1 MKKLYTIFACLL
13 AATTLSVTAQQLPD
27 PHFEDW
33 SDSFNGDAQ
42 PKYWHGSNVEQVG
55 FKFTFLY
62 QKDGRSGK
70 CAYVADKEVG
80 AMGITEVGPGYFGL
94 GTAWS
99 YLEGLSTGTATAGT
113 YGGINFTYRPDT
125 MSVWIKRTGSNT
137 DKEDFHL
144 LFYSWTGT
152 AKGSKYKNKNGGC
165 TSVSQTNEESDIR
178 QALDGNECGT
188 DTKPTQIAEG
198 WYRARAEY
206 NNWVNI
212 KVPIYYMG
220 SDAPSMCNVIFSAGN
235 YPNFRA
241 NSGLYKDNGL
251 WVDDVELIYSSE
263 IQSLVIDGKEWKGFD
278 PTSSEEQTYSL
289 GEKAT
294 TLPTIEAWRG
304 AGTLKNVAGTS
315 ANFPGRKLSGSE
327 ITITNGVI
335 DGTPTTITVK
345 AGDGSSTHTYK
356 IKFVRAASTNA
367 NLAGININGEA
378 MTGFKATTTTYNV
391 ELPFGTTKAPVVE
404 PIPAEDAQTVT
415 CTQPSSVNGKA
426 TITVTAA
433 DKKTTKT
440 YTLNFS
446 VAQLKDNTLK
456 SILVNG
462 SEIAGFV
469 PTQTIYKVSLPL
481 GTTTMP
487 TVEAVS
493 AYPAGAQT
501 ITYTAPDK
509 IDGGTYQISVT
520 TPGNQTPKTYK
531 LNFKLEAS
539 TYSKLK
545 SLQMGGYITDFT
557 PDNLTYYV
565 NLPIG
570 TTALPEITYEKGDA
584 YQKDVEIQ
592 NGGLDG
598 TTRVIVTAA
607 SGDQTVYKIIVSTE
621 KSSNSSL
628 QNIFIAGKALVGFAP
643 NTLKYTYDLEVGT
656 TTIPTIT
663 FTQGDEY
670 QTVTINY
677 GGLNETTRVTVTAG
691 DGSTT
696 SYQIVFAVQKS
707 TNCSLKDLKVGGTT
721 IEGFDPTVLEYYYT
735 LAKGAAIPA
744 VTAVKAETS
753 QTVNE
758 RKVTSAPGDYKLT
771 VVAESG
777 AKQTYIIHFVLNLSK
792 NADLAAILLDGEPM
806 KGFNATTYNYVD
818 SLPIGQSMVPE
829 VSFTRGDNGQ
839 KVIVSENNNTY
850 TLKVT
855 AEDGKTVH
863 TYTVLFVIQ
872 VSNNAFLDM
881 IYVDGQKLPNF
892 KSDSLTYEYELTGS
906 TIPAITYDKA
916 DEGQQVTVAAPVG
929 PGVASLLVAAE
940 AGGANTYTINFKRPS
955 TNAVLLSQIL
965 VNDTLISGWNAQKEN
980 YTVTYKDTIPTV
992 KAVGDPNYQ
1001 QTISQIDSRE
1011 KDEEGKEF
1019 YQSTIIVEAAG
1030 DSKTYTVILTHK
1042 PSSNALL
1049 DEVALNN
1056 VAIENWVEGTKS
1068 FSYSRKL
1075 QTGEEEPVITYKK
1088 HEENQKVIF
1097 GQKGQGKY
1105 QLVVLAADDTTA
1117 VTYNITFEPADLY
1130 TETALEKI
1138 MLDGVDITNLFD
1150 ANDTYDG
1157 GEVPEGTKLPTITY
1171 DKNKGQSVVLGDVSA
1186 NQQQIIVV
1194 AENGDSRTYTI
1205 NYTVTVG
1212 NDVRL
1217 SGILLDGDKLKGF
1230 DPDTKTYSVELPERT
1245 EAVPAITPLSDVV
1258 GQTYTITYG
1267 RVNARTTIEVLA
1279 KDGQTKG
1286 YYYIDFNVKPL
1297 TSTQLSKL
1305 ELSTGEVLMTDPTV
1319 VEYTHELPFNDEN
1332 GIPTVSFVKGEN
1344 EQKIE
1349 YTRGRGGETWIKV
1362 IAQSGDNRTYHVQ
1375 FTTAQPTD
1383 ANVLKAIKVNHESI
1397 ALADEMTVNLPF
1409 GTTEFD
1415 VEYTKNYEAQAV
1427 IVNNG
1432 GVNKPTQIIVMANHP
1447 DVPDKVYTIK
1457 PEIEKF
1463 DKAKTLKSLT
1473 FNGQSVPNFKPD
1485 VYNYV
1490 VNVTS
1495 KPNASNFKGVTFDN
1509 VEVTTTDIDH
1519 AKKQIVLEVSGG
1531 EKYSVCWFYETDNTY
1546 VKNGKRYSYLD
1557 FSADW
1562 VATPQVA
1569 MWTSSWTS
1577 DAHATTTTKS
1587 TGFKPSDKWT
1597 VPADIVAG
1605 LEYEITIGKPIVD
1618 LFWYTGKEVIA
1629 AGVNGAML
1637 STMNGASI
1645 NGSVPGMMTIGGTL
1659 TLKPGKKGNSTSSIT
1674 YSENN
1679 YIQMRNTPDSLSMR
1693 YKSLNANRVTSWYYE
1708 LKTKPASASEMK
1720 FSGNYNSAEW
1730 RYASLPITTTGERV
1744 SYALT
1749 INSAH
1754 TDNAGSMTGNDNIYS
1769 SDLQVEDIHFVYN
1782 SDIKNLWVDEK
1793 TDTHKATISGTN
1805 ITFTIDDAEYN
1816 QFPQIILEGQVHD
1829 QEQSF
1834 TWADEVLEG
1843 EYMVRRA
1850 LLRNYGEDHSYT
1862 DYNLEIKRAAV
1873 DDTTLSSIMWGDKE
1887 ILAGAKKD
1895 YVVYRNSPLD
1905 KLPDIVIER
1914 NSVHQNVNVT
1924 RNGDVISI
1932 VVTAETGKSMTYTIT
1947 VADYTD
1953 NDATLAGVI
1962 LPEQTSLDKA
1972 FAADVNNYVFS
1983 GAEMPVFDFTKRNQ
1997 YQSVH
2002 YILTTDSAKMIV
2014 TAADKA
2020 TTNTYSFLPTVAAT
2034 TGELATLNVNGKGY
2048 NNPAA
2053 RIEIQAQ
2060 PEQVLFARK
2069 QAADSV
2075 SEIIVADSVVIRVYS
2090 SAQAEHIYKVVNTA
2104 IAADDDAKLK
2114 GILVNNEDYDQ
2125 FDPTENSLIIPTDT
2139 MVSLQFVAAN
2149 AQQQITMSL
2158 KPTPRLSAKPRKATS
2173 LTQSFTF
2180 EVVVTAA
2187 DGQTTNTYSF
2197 ILETP
2202 KSADATLQAVIVGND
2217 TIVPNNLYL
2226 TYTLPIAAGPK
2237 TKQPIMP
2244 DIKYIPTD
2252 PQATVEITPAGL
2264 NGTNFINVTPA
2275 DGSQGNEYQ
2284 LEVLAGK
2291 SAYAQLNGILV
2302 DGAPIPDFAPDRYFY
2317 SVQVE
2322 HGKHTVVAS
2331 SEDRYVSID
2340 TTYVGGK
2347 LMINVLAEDGVH
2359 SERYIVDLYEES
2371 KSANAKLADIL
2382 FIYKDKQ
2389 GNDSIVQ
2396 LPGFDPNNNK
2406 YEFPLTFNETE
2417 PDVRGIMAVN
2427 GQEVTVNKSKAT
2439 GSTIVAI
2446 SVVAPDKVEKNKYT
2460 INFTRELS
2468 DDITLKMIMLDGDSL
2483 QGFTPEKKIYQ
2494 ATLPVGIHELPTIY
2508 AQRAIK
2514 VQKMPEIV
2522 PVEDRKVEIRVT
2534 AENGAQG
2541 VYTLLFQD
2549 TYSAADSLLA
2559 VYADNQILPNFE
2571 PRNFFYDL
2579 MLPVEA
2585 VGFPELTWEEADEFQ
2600 TIKLDTLR
2608 ADSLSIMYQIQVT
2621 AENDLSNRYLISY
2634 QRELWDVDTLQMIY
2648 VDNKPLEGFK
2658 ANLYEYNVILAA
2670 GTTELPTVSYD
2681 TNDKFKQRISVV
2693 ESVDSIAT
2701 KSLNKKVTV
2710 TVEAE
2715 NGKYRTYT
2723 IHFPVELSSE
2733 ASLNLIQYGD
2743 QTIAGF
2749 DSERTDYKVELPLGT
2764 VDIPVITVGKKEE
2777 AQKVDI
2783 STKGWFVTI
2792 DVLAEDGIATKQYT
2806 IDFVMAKSTNA
2817 AIDSLLFIYDD
2828 HIDSL
2833 AIEPDVFEYRVV
2845 LPVGQ
2850 VLLPQV
2856 DAVKADS
2863 LQTVE
2868 VLPMTQAA
2876 DGTFIT
2882 TVITTAAD
2890 EETQLEYLVIFE
2902 FGRSNNADLKMIYID
2917 GEELEGFHVDSLTY
2931 HVEFPAGS
2939 TTKDFYT
2946 TKRITYTKAD
2956 QLATDT
2962 MYIDANYT
2970 ILIDVTAQDG
2980 TRNTYSIT
2988 QSIGLSDDNTV
2999 LDILLD
3005 SVSYREFDPDVYFYT
3020 YYIAAGGTAPQVD
3033 AIAGHEKAE
3042 ISVTKGQVGDT
3053 IQVICTAENGDTRI
3067 YSIWFRYTTIDDA
3080 QTPESQ
3086 DVLVKRLF
3094 GSTQILVASLRSGVQ
3109 FYLYDRNGHIAEF
3122 VQQLPVCDQND
3133 AIVTVN
3139 ANGQE
3144 TLIDVVDPKS
3154 GVVLTLAPNTIY
3166 FYGFYE
3172 TEGRRISSGK
3182 LIIVNGQG
3190 VAQ

>member
-27 PHFEDW
+27 PGFEDW

-198 WYRARAEY
+198 WYRARAQY
-206 NNWVNI
+206 DNWVNI
-212 KVPIYYMG
+212 KVPIYYMS

-251 WVDDVELIYSSE
+251 WVDDVQLIYSSE

-304 AGTLKNVAGTS
+304 SGTLKNVAGTP
-315 ANFPGRKLSGSE
+315 ANFPGRKLQGSE

-391 ELPFGTTKAPVVE
+391 ELPFGTTTAPVVE

-415 CTQPSSVNGKA
+415 CTQPSSVTGKA
-426 TITVTAA
+426 TINVTAA

-744 VTAVKAETS
+744 VTAVKAENS

-881 IYVDGQKLPNF
+881 IYVDGKKLPKF
-892 KSDSLTYEYELTGS
+892 KSDSLTYEYELTGA
-906 TIPAITYDKA
+906 TIPDITYDKA

-929 PGVASLLVAAE
+929 PGVASILVAAE

-965 VNDTLISGWNAQKEN
+965 VNGTEIDGWNAQKEN
-980 YTVTYKDTIPTV
+980 YTYVYTDTIPTV

-1205 NYTVTVG
+1205 NYTITQG

-1230 DPDTKTYSVELPERT
+1230 DPDTKTYAVELPERT

-1279 KDGQTKG
+1279 KDGKTKG
-1286 YYYIDFNVKPL
+1286 YYYIDFTVKPL

-1332 GIPTVSFVKGEN
+1332 GIPTVSFAKGEN

-1362 IAQSGDNRTYHVQ
+1362 IAQSGDSRTYHVQ

-1383 ANVLKAIKVNHESI
+1383 ANVLKSIKVNHESI

-1409 GTTEFD
+1409 GATDFD

-1432 GVNKPTQIIVMANHP
+1432 GVSKPTQIIVMANHP

-1457 PEIEKF
+1457 PEV
-1463 DKAKTLKSLT
+1463 AKYDTLRELKSLT
-1473 FNGQSVPNFKPD
+1473 VGGKQVALQHG

-1490 VNVTS
+1490 INVTA
-1495 KPNASNFKGVTFDN
+1495 KPTAFSAAAYNGETVSNTAFNHK
-1509 VEVTTTDIDH
+1509 
-1519 AKKQIVLEVSGG
+1519 AKQITFTVDGG
-1531 EKYSVCWFYETDNTY
+1531 EKYSVCWYYTNCEPPFNMSGAWVNAAQAGYKPTNAWKVPGDYTSGYNWNKFEWAGVTLTY
-1546 VKNGKRYSYLD
+1546 
-1557 FSADW
+1557 
-1562 VATPQVA
+1562 
-1569 MWTSSWTS
+1569 
-1577 DAHATTTTKS
+1577 DA
-1587 TGFKPSDKWT
+1587 
-1597 VPADIVAG
+1597 
-1605 LEYEITIGKPIVD
+1605 
-1618 LFWYTGKEVIA
+1618 GKEVMP
-1629 AGVNGAML
+1629 GGSNGALL
-1637 STMNGASI
+1637 STIRGASL
-1645 NGSVPGMMTIGGTL
+1645 NGSVPGMMTLGKMEISLTSSGG
-1659 TLKPGKKGNSTSSIT
+1659 STSSVTCNATAGIDFYNT
-1674 YSENN
+1674 PEYLAFEYRPLNSENVDTWNCWITMSDGSN
-1679 YIQMRNTPDSLSMR
+1679 YTKTSFSGGFAPLNVSQPKVVPIDYSNTPNAISKMNILLNSCHTE
-1693 YKSLNANRVTSWYYE
+1693 NANDIGYSWP
-1708 LKTKPASASEMK
+1708 KTTR
-1720 FSGNYNSAEW
+1720 N
-1730 RYASLPITTTGERV
+1730 V
-1744 SYALT
+1744 
-1749 INSAH
+1749 
-1754 TDNAGSMTGNDNIYS
+1754 
-1769 SDLQVEDIHFVYN
+1769 SDLIIQDLHFVYE
-1782 SDIKNLWVDEK
+1782 SSIKNLWVDEK
-1793 TDTHKATISGTN
+1793 TDAHKATISDTD
-1805 ITFTIDDAEYN
+1805 ITFIIDNEEYN

-2053 RIEIQAQ
+2053 RIEIQTQ

-2075 SEIIVADSVVIRVYS
+2075 SEIIVADSVEIRVYS

-2125 FDPTENSLIIPTDT
+2125 FDPTENSLTIPTDT

-2158 KPTPRLSAKPRKATS
+2158 KPTPRLSTKPRKATS

-2187 DGQTTNTYSF
+2187 DGQTTNTYNF

-2226 TYTLPIAAGPK
+2226 TYTLPIEQGPK

-2252 PQATVEITPAGL
+2252 PQATVEVTPAGL

-2494 ATLPVGIHELPTIY
+2494 VTLPVGIHELPTIY

-2670 GTTELPTVSYD
+2670 GATELPAVSYD

-2693 ESVDSIAT
+2693 ESMDSIAT

-2856 DAVKADS
+2856 DAVKTDS

-2946 TKRITYTKAD
+2946 TKRITYAKAD